1 MRVSIHTLSETLFS
15 GRAEK
20 LICRTA
26 VGEIT
31 ILEGHAPLIASIT
44 GPEIRIGTGRGG
56 VTPVPLSG
64 GFVEVRPG
72 SEVTILADR
81 S

>member
-15 GRAEK
+15 GQAEK

-26 VGEIT
+26 MGEIT
-31 ILEGHAPLIASIT
+31 ILDGHAPLIASLI
-44 GPEIRIGTGRGG
+44 GPEIRIGTGPDAVR
-56 VTPVPLSG
+56 PIPLLS
-64 GFVEVRPG
+64 GFVEVRPE

>member
-1 MRVSIHTLSETLFS
+1 MQVSIHTLSETLFS

-31 ILEGHAPLIASIT
+31 ILDGHAPLIASII
-44 GPEIRIGTGRGG
+44 GPEIRIGTGQDAG
-56 VTPVPLSG
+56 TPVPLSG
-64 GFVEVRPG
+64 GCIEVRPG
-72 SEVTILADR
+72 SEVVILADR
-81 S
+81 T